1 MSIVTQ
7 TELSPA
13 ISGRAQFLLDYE
25 VSREG
30 SASFDA
36 YAALLVEWRQRMNL
50 VAPST
55 MPHIWQR
62 HFADSAQLYALLP
75 DSAACLV
82 DIGSGAG
89 FPGLV
94 LAIMAQTNQRPLT
107 IHLIESIQ
115 KKAQFLRAVAAQLN
129 LSVIVHAE
137 RAEAIKGITADVI
150 TARALAPL
158 EEILPLAKNFTRL
171 DTVLLLLKGA
181 RAEEELT
188 SAKQSWHFKHVI
200 IPSRTDPSGKVLRI
214 EKLQAHQRPANHSG
228 QRRYD
233 GKKRQTR
240 GDAS

>member
-7 TELSPA
+7 AELSPE
-13 ISGRAQFLLDYE
+13 ISEREKFLLDYT

-30 SASFDA
+30 GARFDA
-36 YAALLVEWRQRMNL
+36 YAALLVEWQERMNL

-55 MPHIWQR
+55 LPHIWQR

-75 DSAACLV
+75 ADTACLV

-94 LAIMAQTNQRPLT
+94 LAIMAQLDGRDLA
-107 IHLIESIQ
+107 IHLVESIQ
-115 KKAQFLRAVAAQLN
+115 KKALFLRAVATQLN
-129 LSVIVHAE
+129 LPVTVHAE
-137 RAEAIKGITADVI
+137 RAEALRGITADVI
-150 TARALAPL
+150 TARAVAPL

-171 DTVLLLLKGA
+171 TTILLLLKGA

-188 SAKQSWHFKHVI
+188 SAKQSWHFKHEM
-200 IPSRTDPSGKVLRI
+200 IPSRTDPGGKVLRI
-214 EKLQAHQRPANHSG
+214 EKLQAHQRPAHHSG
-228 QRRYD
+228 KRRYD

>member
-7 TELSPA
+7 AELSPE
-13 ISGRAQFLLDYE
+13 ISERAQFLLDYA

-30 SASFDA
+30 TACFDA
-36 YAALLVEWRQRMNL
+36 YAALLLDWQQRMNL

-55 MPHIWQR
+55 LPHIWQR

-75 DSAACLV
+75 AKAACLV

-94 LAIMAQTNQRPLT
+94 IAVMAQAEGRQLAI
-107 IHLIESIQ
+107 HLVESIQ
-115 KKAQFLRAVAAQLN
+115 KKALFLRAVATQLR
-129 LSVIVHAE
+129 LPVVVHAE
-137 RAEAIKGITADVI
+137 RAEALKGIAADVV

-158 EEILPLAKNFTRL
+158 EEILPLAKNFARL
-171 DTVLLLLKGA
+171 ETMMLLLKGA

-188 SAKQSWHFKHVI
+188 SAKQSWHFKHTI
-200 IPSRTDPSGKVLRI
+200 LPSRTDPSGKVLRI

-228 QRRYD
+228 QRRFD